1 MSDDVFT
8 IATPFG
14 DVAELGQGYVN
25 RADGERILLPLPSEA
40 APGEG
45 VRFIV
50 QLADGTPAFA
60 GAGRCVQASDQGS
73 TVEPA
78 ERFET
83 LLDNLAFDDRSRPV
97 YDYIVAVRQAVY
109 AAGGPEAQ
117 AEADAVAEVEAASAA
132 EPGDDEATEFVDSMA
147 AQASE
152 VAGAEVLEAEP
163 EVPVAEPVAASLP
176 PTSAPAQELL
186 MEPSAPP
193 DALAAEGDFVAS
205 TEPEAGA
212 ELEAAAEP
220 EPATYAHVASD
231 APEAHWEEPAPA
243 QAVAASEPAPAVV
256 AASIPAPSIP
266 APEYVVAAA
275 EPLPTGMLKRPAIAG
290 HWQPAPGRPPRPS
303 RGTGLFRHAAGALP
317 VPGAPPRPQLDPS
330 QWVRPAPSPNS

>member
-8 IATPFG
+8 IATLFG

-60 GAGRCVQASDQGS
+60 GAGRCVQASDQGG

-117 AEADAVAEVEAASAA
+117 AEADAVAEVEEASAA

-147 AQASE
+147 AQAAE
-152 VAGAEVLEAEP
+152 PAQAEVLEAEP
-163 EVPVAEPVAASLP
+163 EEPVAELLAASVP
-176 PTSAPAQELL
+176 PTAEPAQELI

-193 DALAAEGDFVAS
+193 DALAAEDEFVATS
-205 TEPEAGA
+205 EPVVEAEAEAATEPE
-212 ELEAAAEP
+212 P
-220 EPATYAHVASD
+220 ESYAQVASD
-231 APEAHWEEPAPA
+231 PPEASWQEPAPSL
-243 QAVAASEPAPAVV
+243 AVAASEPAPAVV

-266 APEYVVAAA
+266 APEYVPAAP

-303 RGTGLFRHAAGALP
+303 KGTGLFRHAAGALP
-317 VPGAPPRPQLDPS
+317 VPAAPPRPQLDPS
-330 QWVRPAPSPNS
+330 QWVRPAASPNG